1 MKFSVTRRLALSS
14 LLLRLLVF
22 SVYAVSS
29 VDLGTA
35 GCFGVLAGSN
45 VTNTGSSVITG
56 NVGVWPGTA
65 VVGFPPGIV
74 GRTIPAVSNADTSF
88 LSWIDS
94 QDKKLGQW
102 PDVAKSE
109 SAVEQFKEHLEQ
121 VRFETLASAQPPKQS
136 RNSVGGVLVPACYRL
151 ERLAEDPLSTR
162 STQDGGNKA
171 QQDPEPQVGCCCL
184 LNTSGATPVWDCVGG
199 TDGTTVSKKQC
210 AKKAEDAGNVKHRWH
225 PGKCADRD

>member
-1 MKFSVTRRLALSS
+1 MKFRVTRRLALSY
-14 LLLRLLVF
+14 LRLPLLVL

-35 GCFGVLAGSN
+35 GCFGVLAGST

-56 NVGVWPGTA
+56 
-65 VVGFPPGIV
+65 
-74 GRTIPAVSNADTSF
+74 
-88 LSWIDS
+88 
-94 QDKKLGQW
+94 

-109 SAVEQFKEHLEQ
+109 SAVEQFKKHLEQ
-121 VRFETLASAQPPKQS
+121 LRFETLTSAQPPKQS
-136 RNSVGGVLVPACYRL
+136 RNRVEDALVPACYRL
-151 ERLAEDPLSTR
+151 ERLNEGPLSTR
-162 STQDGGNKA
+162 STQEGGNKA

-199 TDGTTVSKKQC
+199 TDGTTISKKQC